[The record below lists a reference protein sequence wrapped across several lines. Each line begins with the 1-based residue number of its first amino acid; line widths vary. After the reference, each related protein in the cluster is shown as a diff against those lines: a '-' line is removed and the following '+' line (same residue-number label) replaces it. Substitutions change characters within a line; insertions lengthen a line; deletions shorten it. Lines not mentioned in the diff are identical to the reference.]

1 MDKTDR
7 KKIRITKYLLVLFL
21 TIIIFSAGI
30 AVGSYTTN
38 RKFNQVDLLEQEL
51 RTQTLAI
58 ETQFLILAEN
68 PCEAINYTPF
78 TEELFTISEK
88 LGYMDDL
95 LGKKDVNVL
104 RLKEYYSLLQ
114 IRHWLLMKKAN
125 SQCGQN
131 NILILYFYSNLGD
144 CSKCEEQGYVLT
156 RIHKDYEN
164 VKVYAFDIN
173 IHNPATDT
181 IQSTYIARNKT
192 APILIINEK
201 TYYGFKDKAEIEEIL
216 ADIQREWFKSNN

>member
-88 LGYMDDL
+88 LGYMEDL
-95 LGKKDVNVL
+95 L
-104 RLKEYYSLLQ
+104 
-114 IRHWLLMKKAN
+114 
-125 SQCGQN
+125 
-131 NILILYFYSNLGD
+131 
-144 CSKCEEQGYVLT
+144 
-156 RIHKDYEN
+156 
-164 VKVYAFDIN
+164 
-173 IHNPATDT
+173 
-181 IQSTYIARNKT
+181 
-192 APILIINEK
+192 
-201 TYYGFKDKAEIEEIL
+201 
-216 ADIQREWFKSNN
+216 